1 MKGKKRVK
9 PIDYIIIV
17 LFLAAAGFSL
27 FYAVQHKEG
36 KARLIVSDGK
46 REWVYP
52 LDTDRDIEARGVL
65 GISRICIQ
73 NGQALFLDSP
83 CDNRICVQSFPL
95 SRNGDWAACLPN
107 QIFIHVEGADE
118 ADAAFD
124 AVGF

>member
-1 MKGKKRVK
+1 MQGKKRLK
-9 PIDYIIIV
+9 PIDYIIIAV
-17 LFLAAAGFSL
+17 FFAAAVFSL
-27 FYAVQHKEG
+27 IYAFQYKDG

-52 LDTDRDIEARGVL
+52 LDEDREIEVRGPL
-65 GISRICIQ
+65 GISRIRIK

-83 CDNRICVQSFPL
+83 CDNRVCVQSFPL

-107 QIFIHVEGADE
+107 QIFIHVEGAD
-118 ADAAFD
+118 DSDSSFD